1 MAVKLVTV
9 YLDGTETVVF
19 RFNNDMYHALGVMG
33 NSSVQEIVGSLRNF
47 ASRLESDPNL
57 QEDRLVAPWDDFAGN
72 VIHEG
77 DVIVHPSGERG
88 RVVIDKQEDRDRWKV
103 DYGDGLLSSLAL
115 QIGDKGQ
122 AVVDKTNHKNDDK
135 KVLEK
140 PVCDGCGA
148 DDYEGELLTCP
159 YCESPKC
166 SHCDGGNDVPCLIC
180 E

>member
-1 MAVKLVTV
+1 MAI
-9 YLDGTETVVF
+9 YLSGVHVEHEYAIIF
-19 RFNNDMYHALGVMG
+19 KFSNDRYHDLGLRRG
-33 NSSVQEIVGSLRNF
+33 SSVEDVVSGLRNF

-57 QEDRLVAPWDDFAGN
+57 QEGRLVAPWDDFAGGI
-72 VIHEG
+72 IHEG
-77 DVIVHPSGERG
+77 DVIVHPSGECG
-88 RVVIDKQEDRDRWKV
+88 RVVIDKHEDRDRWKV

-122 AVVDKTNHKNDDK
+122 AVVDKANHKNDDK
-135 KVLEK
+135 KLLEK

-166 SHCDGGNDVPCLIC
+166 SHCDDGNDVPCLIC